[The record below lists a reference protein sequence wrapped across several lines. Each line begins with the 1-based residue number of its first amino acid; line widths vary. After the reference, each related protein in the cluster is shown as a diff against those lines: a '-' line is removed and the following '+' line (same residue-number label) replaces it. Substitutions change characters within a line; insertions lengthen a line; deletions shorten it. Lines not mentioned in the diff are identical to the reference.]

1 MLNPNCKNQEVAVKL
16 AAFLGSEDAQLAHFK
31 LRAQAPVNKDL
42 VTNEEIAADP
52 VAAAMAKVSSDCSV
66 AQPIIDM
73 AGYWDAATPFGDAFQ
88 NGAEGQITKD
98 NAAQKTEDFNT
109 QLNDSLK

>member
-1 MLNPNCKNQEVAVKL
+1 
-16 AAFLGSEDAQLAHFK
+16 
-31 LRAQAPVNKDL
+31 
-42 VTNEEIAADP
+42 
-52 VAAAMAKVSSDCSV
+52 
-66 AQPIIDM
+66 M

>member
-1 MLNPNCKNQEVAVKL
+1 
-16 AAFLGSEDAQLAHFK
+16 
-31 LRAQAPVNKDL
+31 
-42 VTNEEIAADP
+42 
-52 VAAAMAKVSSDCSV
+52 MAKVSSDCSV

-73 AGYWDAATPFGDAFQ
+73 SGYWDAATPFGDAFQ

-109 QLNDSLK
+109 QLNDSLKY

>member
-1 MLNPNCKNQEVAVKL
+1 MIWQ
-16 AAFLGSEDAQLAHFK
+16 
-31 LRAQAPVNKDL
+31 
-42 VTNEEIAADP
+42 VT
-52 VAAAMAKVSSDCSV
+52 
-66 AQPIIDM
+66 
-73 AGYWDAATPFGDAFQ
+73 DAATPFGDAFQ

>member
-1 MLNPNCKNQEVAVKL
+1 MANVATNC
-16 AAFLGSEDAQLAHFK
+16 S
-31 LRAQAPVNKDL
+31 
-42 VTNEEIAADP
+42 I
-52 VAAAMAKVSSDCSV
+52 
-66 AQPIIDM
+66 AQPIIPM
-73 AGYWDAATPFGDAFQ
+73 QAYWDAATPFGDAFQ

>member
-1 MLNPNCKNQEVAVKL
+1 
-16 AAFLGSEDAQLAHFK
+16 
-31 LRAQAPVNKDL
+31 
-42 VTNEEIAADP
+42 
-52 VAAAMAKVSSDCSV
+52 MAKVSSDCSV

-98 NAAQKTEDFNT
+98 NALRRQRTSILSLMIL
-109 QLNDSLK
+109 LNN